1 MADRVAKTEPP
12 SPADPQWLEARFRA
26 LAAELPIPAEDRE
39 PVLAQARWMQQAIAA
54 LDELPLEGVEPAAVY
69 RLTP

>member
-1 MADRVAKTEPP
+1 MVDRVARTEPP
-12 SPADPQWLEARFRA
+12 TPADAPWLEARFRA

-39 PVLAQARWMQQAIAA
+39 PVLAQARWIEKAIAA
-54 LDELPLEGVEPAAVY
+54 LDELPLEGVEPAAAY